1 MDSERTKMDTKMVGK
16 TDVSQFVLALDLQS
30 ESVTCIWS
38 VRKMITRWR
47 KRDKLVRMDL
57 IIPIHKDSASRGF
70 SQNAPKIRM

>member
-57 IIPIHKDSASRGF
+57 PIHKDSASRGF